1 MKKVFLLSTVYFLLL
16 ATASQAHQLISHRE
30 LGTGDARNQ
39 NVVVRCTTVTGTVSN
54 EQCQLRRHVRC
65 DRGNCAGWQPWR
77 DIRNPTREFPK
88 WQAAADACCR
98 AKGLR

>member
-1 MKKVFLLSTVYFLLL
+1 M
-16 ATASQAHQLISHRE
+16 AHAHQLVSHRE
-30 LGTGDARNQ
+30 LGTGPALNQ
-39 NVVVRCTTVTGTVSN
+39 NVVVRCTTITGQASN

-65 DRGNCAGWQPWR
+65 DDRGNCGGWQPWR
-77 DIRNPTREFPK
+77 DIRNPSREFPT